1 MRLNKLDSAFLRYL
15 VDSQVAPG
23 ERLPTLSQIGK
34 ELGVSVGKLR
44 EQLEIARSLGLVSVR
59 PRVGIVREPFN
70 FAQAVLAS
78 VLFGLGTGA
87 AQFQQLSDLR
97 QAIEIAFWEEAVA
110 GLTVADKQTL
120 QQLIEQAWAKLT
132 GEPIHVPNDEHRQLH
147 LTIFSRLENPFVQ
160 GMLAAYWDAY
170 EASELTRFSPYE
182 YWLTVWQH
190 HEQIVEAIVQN
201 DFATRAGVAQGAFCL
216 VAHRPCSRHGQ
227 QRPLGS
233 RGFFPRTSRRRKNL
247 RLLDCKAG
255 LGNFLENNRTHYIK

>member
-1 MRLNKLDSAFLRYL
+1 MRLNKLDSTFLRYL

-59 PRVGIVREPFN
+59 PRVGIVREPFD
-70 FAQAVLAS
+70 FAQAVLVS

-87 AQFQQLSDLR
+87 AQFQQFSDLR
-97 QAIEIAFWEEAVA
+97 QAIEIAFWGEAVA
-110 GLTVADKQTL
+110 ELTVGDKQTL
-120 QQLIEQAWAKLT
+120 AQIIDQAWAKLR
-132 GEPIHVPNDEHRQLH
+132 GEPIHVPNEEHRRLH

-190 HEQIVEAIVQN
+190 HEQIVEAIVQ
-201 DFATRAGVAQGAFCL
+201 DDAARGLALLRAHFALLPTVPASASANN
-216 VAHRPCSRHGQ
+216 SR
-227 QRPLGS
+227 
-233 RGFFPRTSRRRKNL
+233 
-247 RLLDCKAG
+247 
-255 LGNFLENNRTHYIK
+255 